1 MANYFCVIYYSSQV
15 HDGRQFPCPGEEYYT
30 QEAAEEGLLEA
41 VARET
46 DIDLDVVRRISVA
59 LSGLD
64 LDVSENIKRELSG
77 LDLDVVKR
85 VFIALGQ
92 HYIHSDED
100 PKAVTDAKV
109 DRVDRFATMKSLSV
123 L

>member
-1 MANYFCVIYYSSQV
+1 MGDFCVIYFSSQV
-15 HDGRQFPCPGEEYYT
+15 HDGSQYPCPGEEYST

-46 DIDLDVVRRISVA
+46 DIDLDVVKKLSYILSGYDLDAVRNIKLA
-59 LSGLD
+59 LSGF
-64 LDVSENIKRELSG
+64 
-77 LDLDVVKR
+77 DLDVVKR

-92 HYIHSDED
+92 HYIRSDDDSEAAT
-100 PKAVTDAKV
+100 KEKV